1 MDPYCYRVFHQMSRG
16 HTTLQSHR
24 RSCGKFH
31 QRKHN
36 FPIWDTSQN
45 HKRQWYTLWNKEVK
59 KMLEFYQVKHH
70 RSLPYR
76 QGNGL
81 AEATNTTLIKIISK
95 MSQEYNGGW
104 VTHLLDTL
112 WAYQSLPKSA
122 TRFSP
127 FSLVYGIEVVS
138 LAELMIPSLRVMQ
151 M

>member
-1 MDPYCYRVFHQMSRG
+1 MA
-16 HTTLQSHR
+16 
-24 RSCGKFH
+24 
-31 QRKHN
+31 N
-36 FPIWDTSQN
+36 FIKENIIFQFGIP
-45 HKRQWYTLWNKEVK
+45 HKIISDNGTPFVNKEVK

-81 AEATNTTLIKIISK
+81 AEATNTTLIKLISK
-95 MSQEYNGGW
+95 MSQEYSGGW
-104 VTHLLDTL
+104 VTHLPDTL

-122 TRFSP
+122 IRFSP